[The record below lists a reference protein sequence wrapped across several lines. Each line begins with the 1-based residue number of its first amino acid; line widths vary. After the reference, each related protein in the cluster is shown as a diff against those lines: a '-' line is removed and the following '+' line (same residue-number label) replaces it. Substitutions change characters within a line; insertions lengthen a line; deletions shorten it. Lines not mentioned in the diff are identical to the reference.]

1 MLAEPMTYKSRGFTV
16 MELVTVIIILGILS
30 AIALPRLVD
39 LTNETLDGAV
49 QGIAGSLGAASAI
62 NYAAFVANSAKAGV
76 QRLNA
81 ANICNEAIGWHIACG
96 GAHRFGINF
105 LWS

>member
-1 MLAEPMTYKSRGFTV
+1 
-16 MELVTVIIILGILS
+16 VT
-30 AIALPRLVD
+30 
-39 LTNETLDGAV
+39 ETLDGSV
-49 QGIAGSLGAASAI
+49 QEVAGSFGSASAI

-96 GAHRFGINF
+96 GAYRFGINF

>member
-1 MLAEPMTYKSRGFTV
+1 MNHKTRGFTL

-30 AIALPRLVD
+30 AIALPKLVD

-49 QGIAGSLGAASAI
+49 QGIAGSLGSASAI
-62 NYAAFVANSAKAGV
+62 NYAAFVANSGKAGV

-81 ANICNEAIGWHIACG
+81 ANVCTEG
-96 GAHRFGINF
+96 
-105 LWS
+105 

>member
-1 MLAEPMTYKSRGFTV
+1 MNHKARGFTL
-16 MELVTVIIILGILS
+16 MQLVTVIVILGILS

-96 GAHRFGINF
+96 GAHRFGISF